1 MLNETFAAYLS
12 MFFRSLVIY
21 YKNLIQALDHGLKLK
36 KVHRILTFKESNWM
50 KKYIMLNTDLRK
62 KAKND
67 FEKRLL

>member
-36 KVHRILTFKESNWM
+36 KIHRILTFKESNWM